1 MRTIQLS
8 STLRTLSVGQHHLEH
23 NFVSVAKVFNVF
35 PIESSPS
42 GSPKKQRRPLSLVS
56 EGKPLPAIAEIT
68 ELVSL
73 SDNSPKTFKLAPFGL
88 SAKNNNA
95 SAEDYKINP
104 ELIRKAEDLLGKASL
119 DNTDL
124 TVTSLNYIDEQQQMQ
139 QQQQRRKLPECFS
152 KEQEQKEAEQQ
163 PSLVASAGGATDSN
177 ATANAKGSTTT
188 TNNNL
193 QVVESGGSLDLM
205 ISSTLSPNS
214 SKVPLIESKEAL
226 HEQEDEFKRE
236 AGRRASSAEET
247 QEISMLFSFL
257 QILTATFGSFAHG
270 GNDVSN
276 AIGPLIALYMI
287 YREGSV
293 MQQAESPIYILIYG
307 GIGISVGLWLW
318 GRRVIETIGNDLT
331 KITSST

>member
-1 MRTIQLS
+1 
-8 STLRTLSVGQHHLEH
+8 
-23 NFVSVAKVFNVF
+23 
-35 PIESSPS
+35 
-42 GSPKKQRRPLSLVS
+42 
-56 EGKPLPAIAEIT
+56 
-68 ELVSL
+68 
-73 SDNSPKTFKLAPFGL
+73 
-88 SAKNNNA
+88 
-95 SAEDYKINP
+95 
-104 ELIRKAEDLLGKASL
+104 
-119 DNTDL
+119 
-124 TVTSLNYIDEQQQMQ
+124 
-139 QQQQRRKLPECFS
+139 
-152 KEQEQKEAEQQ
+152 
-163 PSLVASAGGATDSN
+163 
-177 ATANAKGSTTT
+177 
-188 TNNNL
+188 
-193 QVVESGGSLDLM
+193 VESGGSLDLM

-226 HEQEDEFKRE
+226 NEQDEELKRTTGG
-236 AGRRASSAEET
+236 GRRTSGAEET
-247 QEISMLFSFL
+247 PEISMLFSFL

>member
-1 MRTIQLS
+1 M
-8 STLRTLSVGQHHLEH
+8 
-23 NFVSVAKVFNVF
+23 
-35 PIESSPS
+35 
-42 GSPKKQRRPLSLVS
+42 
-56 EGKPLPAIAEIT
+56 
-68 ELVSL
+68 
-73 SDNSPKTFKLAPFGL
+73 
-88 SAKNNNA
+88 
-95 SAEDYKINP
+95 
-104 ELIRKAEDLLGKASL
+104 LGKASL

-124 TVTSLNYIDEQQQMQ
+124 TVTSLNYIDEQQMQ
-139 QQQQRRKLPECFS
+139 QNRRKLPECFA
-152 KEQEQKEAEQQ
+152 KEEHKQTEQQ
-163 PSLVASAGGATDSN
+163 QQQQQQQVASVGAGDTN
-177 ATANAKGSTTT
+177 AANANVNANAKESTT

-214 SKVPLIESKEAL
+214 SKVPLIESKDAL
-226 HEQEDEFKRE
+226 NEQEDEFKQA

-307 GIGISVGLWLW
+307 GVGISVGLWLW